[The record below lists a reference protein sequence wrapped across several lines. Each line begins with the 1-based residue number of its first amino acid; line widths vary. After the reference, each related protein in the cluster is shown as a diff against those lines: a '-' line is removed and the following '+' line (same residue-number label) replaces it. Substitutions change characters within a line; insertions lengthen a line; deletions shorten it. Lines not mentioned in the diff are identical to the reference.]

1 MISRYPIICP
11 GCEVPFLVRLGMAPS
26 KMTRFYVPCPSCKLP
41 IRGRSH
47 GQDLDSHRV
56 DFDAERFRGEEPELA
71 VTIDPNVPSR
81 YEAADMM
88 SGMIGS
94 APMLTL
100 LHLVGDERMPDLMTY
115 LPRGRTAVEMWW
127 PKVRRIY
134 EYYLEADWERF
145 NKAGRAVYADNW
157 SDPATTHERATAAHQ
172 ALGTVLKAITDDEFP
187 ASATFLRR
195 WMMKHT
201 SALEHT
207 SYKAFARAEADG
219 GELAVMQ
226 RRVFD
231 VLDLFTQRFDSWQM
245 GILHRVVP
253 EQNLPLLDDLTL
265 FRDEFDILR
274 DLYQQA
280 FETICKTLR
289 YPVAAQN
296 TIKRGDPHDFGS
308 IIPQILTRKTNP
320 NSLAAFEKLP
330 NYDKLQYVAQIPGM
344 EGWVGLLDNK
354 TRNAIGHATVRHD
367 LRTGFVV
374 SDTVPTGVR
383 YLDVAADVYGIFDA
397 LCISLQVLRG
407 IRVVSSPDFGKQ
419 AREEK
424 ASVRLALEL
433 PPG

>member
-1 MISRYPIICP
+1 VISRFPIVCP
-11 GCEVPFLVRLGMAPS
+11 GCEVPFVVRMGMAPS
-26 KMTRFYVPCPSCKLP
+26 KMTRFYVPCPTCKLP

-47 GQDLDSHRV
+47 GEDLDSHRV
-56 DFDAERFRGEEPELA
+56 DFDAEWFRGEEPDLV
-71 VTIDPNVPSR
+71 VTTDPNVPSR

-88 SGMIGS
+88 SGIGS
-94 APMLTL
+94 SAIFTL
-100 LHLVGDERMPDLMTY
+100 AHVVGDERMPDLMTY
-115 LPRGRTAVEMWW
+115 LPRGRTAAEAWW
-127 PKVRRIY
+127 PKARRIY

-145 NKAGRAVYADNW
+145 NKAGSALFSDNW
-157 SDPATTHERATAAHQ
+157 SDPATVHERATAAHQ
-172 ALGTVLKAITDDEFP
+172 ALGIVLKAITDDDYP
-187 ASATFLRR
+187 ASAAFLRR

-201 SALEHT
+201 GALDHPA
-207 SYKAFARAEADG
+207 YRAFARAEADS
-219 GELAVMQ
+219 GELALAQ

-231 VLDLFTQRFDSWQM
+231 VLDLFVQRFDPWQM
-245 GILHRVVP
+245 GILHRIVP

-289 YPVAAQN
+289 YPIAAQN
-296 TIKRGDPHDFGS
+296 AIKRGDPHDFGTS
-308 IIPQILTRKTNP
+308 VPQILTRKTNP
-320 NSLAAFEKLP
+320 SSLATFEKLP

-344 EGWVGLLDNK
+344 EGWAGLLDNK

-367 LRTGFVV
+367 LRTGLVV
-374 SDTVPTGVR
+374 SDTVPAGVR

-407 IRVVSSPDFGKQ
+407 IRILSSSDFGKQ

-424 ASVRLALEL
+424 ASVQRALEL
-433 PPG
+433 PQG